1 MLVRSWAREIRQ
13 SCHGQDSRPPVDSSD
28 IRDTHTGWSCY
39 TNNAAALAVVM
50 ADEVFDGTDVV
61 RQLFREGES
70 VTGHVTDVPFTVSHR
85 QPKLIAV
92 VFQMCTLVLPSF
104 MT

>member
-1 MLVRSWAREIRQ
+1 
-13 SCHGQDSRPPVDSSD
+13 
-28 IRDTHTGWSCY
+28 
-39 TNNAAALAVVM
+39 M

-92 VFQMCTLVLPSF
+92 VFQMYTLVLPSF